1 MIFFCLFLMIK
12 GFYLK
17 FFVLE
22 LGSRKNKWD
31 DKWGKVEVYV
41 WELLRE

>member
-1 MIFFCLFLMIK
+1 MIK

-17 FFVLE
+17 FFLLE

-31 DKWGKVEVYV
+31 DKWEKVEVYV
-41 WELLRE
+41 YM